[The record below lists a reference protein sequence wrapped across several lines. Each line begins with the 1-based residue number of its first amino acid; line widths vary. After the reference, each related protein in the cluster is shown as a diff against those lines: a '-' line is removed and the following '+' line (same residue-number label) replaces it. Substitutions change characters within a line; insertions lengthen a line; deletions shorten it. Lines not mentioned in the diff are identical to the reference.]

1 MDSIYPYFSIY
12 NWVWNF
18 FFCKRIIEVL
28 LEASQLF
35 SVATYSGSS
44 PISTNL
50 IIQQDFEIEIASE
63 KQITSNMWT
72 EVYAENF

>member
-12 NWVWNF
+12 IWVWNF
-18 FFCKRIIEVL
+18 FFCKRIKEVL
-28 LEASQLF
+28 PEASQLS

-44 PISTNL
+44 PIFTNL

-63 KQITSNMWT
+63 KQITSNLWT
-72 EVYAENF
+72 EVYALI

>member
-12 NWVWNF
+12 IRVWNF

-35 SVATYSGSS
+35 SVGTYSGSS

-50 IIQQDFEIEIASE
+50 IIQQDFKSEIASE
-63 KQITSNMWT
+63 KQITSNLWT
-72 EVYAENF
+72 EVYA

>member
-12 NWVWNF
+12 IRVWNF

-35 SVATYSGSS
+35 SVGTYSGSS
-44 PISTNL
+44 PICTNL

-63 KQITSNMWT
+63 KQITSNLWT
-72 EVYAENF
+72 EVYA

>member
-1 MDSIYPYFSIY
+1 MDSIYPYFFIY
-12 NWVWNF
+12 IRVWNF

-35 SVATYSGSS
+35 SVGTFSGSS

-63 KQITSNMWT
+63 KQITSNLWT
-72 EVYAENF
+72 EVYA